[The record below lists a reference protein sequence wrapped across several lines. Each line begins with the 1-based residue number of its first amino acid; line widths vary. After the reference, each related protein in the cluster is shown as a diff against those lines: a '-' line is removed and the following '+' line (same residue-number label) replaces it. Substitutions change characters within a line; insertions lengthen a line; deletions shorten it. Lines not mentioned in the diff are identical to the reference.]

1 MAQTRKSADKY
12 LVRQLNIAL
21 ILNSLRTT
29 QSHTRAMLAASTGL
43 TRATVSSLVDELIQ
57 LNLVRETGQHLPQ
70 GGRPGTGLEL
80 NPEGGCAVG
89 VEIGV
94 DFISVVLADF
104 TAQIRWRQRVEFT
117 TRASNEV
124 ISQTEALVDQ
134 AIECAKTLNL
144 RLLGIGLGLP
154 GLVNVEQ
161 GLLKRAPNLGW
172 RDIPFRALWETRF
185 GVPVYV
191 INEGNAAAL
200 GEHYFGVATS
210 YHDFVLLST
219 SNVGLGAGIIIG
231 GKLFQGIDGYAGE
244 IGHMVLDPSGPPCA
258 CGRKGCW
265 EVVAGT
271 KAILGYAVEQMQL
284 GRASRLVEC
293 TKGNFQKLTIEMV
306 EHASNEGD
314 AVASEAIERACSLF
328 GVGIINLINIF
339 NPQLIVIGGP
349 LSGMLEPFLPV
360 VYSAI
365 ESLAFRALS
374 EHVEIKISE
383 LGQDACVMGAVAA
396 VLDIVFTN
404 PTQHFEVL

>member
-1 MAQTRKSADKY
+1 MVPLQKSADKY

-29 QSHTRAMLAASTGL
+29 QSRTRAMLAARTGL

-70 GGRPGTGLEL
+70 GGRPATGLEL
-80 NPEGGCAVG
+80 NPDGGCAVG

-94 DFISVVLADF
+94 DFITVVLTDFVAD
-104 TAQIRWRQRVEFT
+104 IRWRQRVEFT
-117 TRASNEV
+117 NRASEEV
-124 ISQTEALVDQ
+124 IPQTEALVEQ
-134 AIECAKTLNL
+134 AIGHAKALNL

-154 GLVNVEQ
+154 GLVNIEQ
-161 GLLKRAPNLGW
+161 GSLKFAPNLGW

-191 INEGNAAAL
+191 VNEGNAAAL
-200 GEHYFGVATS
+200 GEHYFGVAVP

-219 SNVGLGAGIIIG
+219 SNVGLGAGIIIN

-244 IGHMVLDPSGPPCA
+244 FGHIVLDPAGPPCA

-271 KAILGYAVEQMQL
+271 KAILGYVVEQMRL
-284 GRASRLVEC
+284 GRPSRLLEW
-293 TKGNFQKLTIEMV
+293 TKGNFQKLTIDMV
-306 EHASNEGD
+306 ERASNEGD
-314 AVASEAIERACSLF
+314 AVARESIQRACSFFAL
-328 GVGIINLINIF
+328 GIIDLINIF
-339 NPQLIVIGGP
+339 NPQLVVIGGP

-360 VYSAI
+360 VHSAI
-365 ESLAFRALS
+365 ESLDFRALS

-396 VLDIVFTN
+396 VLDMVFTN
-404 PTQHFEVL
+404 PTQHFETL